1 MGFTMV
7 TRVGPA
13 TRDKRVI
20 AALAQV
26 FLRAVAM
33 SNMVTMR
40 EAKRRGKPFPSL
52 YDSGVVYRR
61 EPLKRGQQYE
71 EFADILTIYRRGW
84 GDCDD
89 LCAWRVA
96 ELRFTGEDPKADI
109 RLYWRPKSNVMHVEV
124 RRGDG
129 SIEDPSRF
137 LGL

>member
-13 TRDKRVI
+13 TRNKRVI
-20 AALAQV
+20 AVLAQT
-26 FLRAVAM
+26 FLRAVVM
-33 SNMVTMR
+33 SNMVTIR
-40 EAKRRGKPFPSL
+40 EAKLQGKHIPSL
-52 YDSGVVYRR
+52 YKSGVVYRR
-61 EPLKRGQQYE
+61 EPLRRGKQYE
-71 EFADILTIYRRGW
+71 EFADILTTLRRGW

-96 ELRFTGEDPKADI
+96 ELRVTGEDPKADI
-109 RLYWRPKSNVMHVEV
+109 RIYWRPRSNVMHVEV